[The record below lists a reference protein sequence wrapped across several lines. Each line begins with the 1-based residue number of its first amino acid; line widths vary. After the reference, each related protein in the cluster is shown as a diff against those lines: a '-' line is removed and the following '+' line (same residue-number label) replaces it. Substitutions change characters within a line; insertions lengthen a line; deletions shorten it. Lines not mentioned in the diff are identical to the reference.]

1 MKTQKHLFK
10 GLVLV
15 LCGAMLI
22 LVDAG
27 SYYGSYVFV
36 PFALSVVGIAL
47 AVVGLAVTLWRSSK
61 ARKKGS
67 G

>member
-1 MKTQKHLFK
+1 MKKQKHLFR

-22 LVDAG
+22 LIDAG
-27 SYYGSYVFV
+27 SYYGTYIFV
-36 PFALSVVGIAL
+36 PFALSVVGIVL
-47 AVVGLAVTLWRSSK
+47 AIVGLAVTIWRSGK